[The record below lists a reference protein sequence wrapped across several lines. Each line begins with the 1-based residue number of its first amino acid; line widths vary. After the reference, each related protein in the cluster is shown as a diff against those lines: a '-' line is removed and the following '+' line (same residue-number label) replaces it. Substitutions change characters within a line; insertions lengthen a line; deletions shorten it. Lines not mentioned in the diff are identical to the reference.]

1 MKEGDVIEVRQIEF
15 KGIDAAWETWK
26 PAVVRKLEHSRF
38 AVQALHGAFDGKGND
53 ILWLQD
59 RGRGYQW
66 R

>member
-1 MKEGDVIEVRQIEF
+1 MKEGDVIEVRQIKF
-15 KGIDAAWETWK
+15 RGIASWEAWK

-38 AVQALHGAFDGKGND
+38 AVQALHGSFDNEGND

-59 RGRGYQW
+59 RGRGDQW